1 MLNMASPTPVLD
13 MISTDPSMMLG
24 ISMCH
29 LRELVG
35 KKLQIK
41 WQSGKVMN
49 CCSP

>member
-35 KKLQIK
+35 KNYRLNGRVEK
-41 WQSGKVMN
+41 
-49 CCSP
+49 